1 MLFKVPLMASFN
13 SLALLA
19 IFLALHLRT
28 AKTDFLSPLLQPI
41 FDDVCKE
48 VECGKG
54 KCNPSSNG
62 TLPYY
67 TCECDAGWK
76 QTAANKDD
84 DHPKFLPCIFPN
96 CTLNTACAAAP
107 SPVQEKAAKENQSAF
122 DICRWSNCGGG
133 SCNKTSP
140 ITYDCKC
147 SEGYF
152 NLLNVSAFP
161 CYRECAIGMDCA
173 NLGISVSNRSTSV
186 TPASSGND
194 VNRVGLKL
202 FGNCHWPII
211 SVLLL
216 AMVV

>member
-1 MLFKVPLMASFN
+1 MASLN
-13 SLALLA
+13 SLAFLA
-19 IFLALHLRT
+19 IFLALHLKI
-28 AKTDFLSPLLQPI
+28 AKTEFLSPLLSPI

-54 KCNPSSNG
+54 KCKPSSNG

-67 TCECDAGWK
+67 TCECDVGWK
-76 QTAANKDD
+76 QTAAAADNDD

-107 SPVQEKAAKENQSAF
+107 SPVQEKAAKSIQSIF
-122 DICRWSNCGGG
+122 DICRWTKCGGG

-140 ITYDCKC
+140 FTYDCRC

-173 NLGISVSNRSTSV
+173 NLGISMSNSSTSV
-186 TPASSGND
+186 TPTSSRND
-194 VNRVGLKL
+194 VNRADSKL
-202 FGNCHWPII
+202 LGNCYWLVML
-211 SVLLL
+211 VLLL